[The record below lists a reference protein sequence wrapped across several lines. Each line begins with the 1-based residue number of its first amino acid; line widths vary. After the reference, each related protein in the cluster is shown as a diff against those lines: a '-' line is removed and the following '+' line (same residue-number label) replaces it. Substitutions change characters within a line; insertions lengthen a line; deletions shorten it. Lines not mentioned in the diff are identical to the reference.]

1 MIFIKLELPT
11 TRDDVTVQVTT
22 QARDELVLKL
32 KEIITCNFE
41 VVDQVAG
48 IRPTTRDRRP
58 FLGSLTDNQQLF
70 FFNGLGTRGITA
82 APSLAKVLFNFTEN
96 SIEIPKEIN
105 IRRIYKW

>member
-1 MIFIKLELPT
+1 
-11 TRDDVTVQVTT
+11 
-22 QARDELVLKL
+22 
-32 KEIITCNFE
+32 
-41 VVDQVAG
+41 
-48 IRPTTRDRRP
+48 
-58 FLGSLTDNQQLF
+58 LTDNQQLF